1 MADFQL
7 EYCRRTEDLLA
18 QNLSAWLRGG
28 GSGAGENQSEAMTLR
43 AEYAIDFAAQAMR
56 YALLAALT
64 AAEEQRG
71 REETKEEPV

>member
-1 MADFQL
+1 
-7 EYCRRTEDLLA
+7 
-18 QNLSAWLRGG
+18 
-28 GSGAGENQSEAMTLR
+28 MTLR

-64 AAEEQRG
+64 AAEEQSG